1 MGGGGKG
8 RQVRCVRE
16 RDSEGDDEWRRKGGG
31 RGRGAEGKR
40 WLGGSGSVSAS
51 VFAVAGFSSS
61 ACRVGKKN
69 CVCKHLHD
77 NSDFEF
83 VCV

>member
-8 RQVRCVRE
+8 RQVRCE
-16 RDSEGDDEWRRKGGG
+16 RDSEGDDEWRRKEGG

-51 VFAVAGFSSS
+51 VFAAAGFSSS
-61 ACRVGKKN
+61 ACRVGKKKTSVCAN
-69 CVCKHLHD
+69 ICVTILIL
-77 NSDFEF
+77 SLY
-83 VCV
+83 V